1 MYEQFLAKDLWTGEE
16 LACCWKA
23 TQVAIATRH
32 ADAVDVQFEVNG
44 KFIWIALPT
53 HAWRE
58 HKRRTGTTITDY
70 LAVQI
75 AGQYLKQIIAEG
87 YDAGRELYTM
97 SSEQVLEHLDKI
109 LEEARNQGT
118 LPAVPIVI

>member
-1 MYEQFLAKDLWTGEE
+1 MYEQFQAKDLWTGEG

-23 TQVAIATRH
+23 TQVAIATRR

-53 HAWRE
+53 HAWYE
-58 HKRRTGTTITDY
+58 HKRRTGTTITDH

-75 AGQYLKQIIAEG
+75 AGRYLKQIIAEG
-87 YDAGRELYTM
+87 NDARRELYTM
-97 SSEQVLEHLDKI
+97 STEQVLDHLDKI
-109 LEEARNQGT
+109 LEEARHQGT
-118 LPAVPIVI
+118 LPTVPVVI